1 MEFRMQVLLV
11 SLDRLF
17 RKALARECRGAG
29 QAVRCVES
37 DDGMG
42 AMFAPALDRM
52 DLVLLDAALVKHHG
66 PAWLTNWRRMT
77 PKGDVLVLDSASEH
91 TYTQVQQAIARIL
104 QRVAQA

>member
-1 MEFRMQVLLV
+1 MQVLLV

-17 RKALARECRGAG
+17 RKALARECRGIAE
-29 QAVRCVES
+29 AVRCIES

-52 DLVLLDAALVKHHG
+52 DLVLLDAALVQHHG

-77 PKGDVLVLDSASEH
+77 PRGDVLVLDATSDQA
-91 TYTQVQQAIARIL
+91 YVQVREAVARIL
-104 QRVAQA
+104 GRRAAA